1 MMRMVQV
8 LTIAL
13 LLAGLGGCAALD
25 VRPMM
30 REPSMLIPAN
40 SCNEDAPNPVYV
52 PPLSYGQVFETM
64 LTVLHDYDFEILES
78 NRYDG
83 RIEAYPRVSPGILQL
98 VKPGSPDVYDRLL
111 ATFQTYRHR
120 VSIVIQPANN
130 RGYFVE
136 VIARKELEDLPKPIR
151 ATVGG
156 AIFRPDYN
164 VERQYEVI
172 DSTFFEPNWV
182 FKGRDVPLE
191 QEMIRRIKKQL

>member
-1 MMRMVQV
+1 MVRTGRR
-8 LTIAL
+8 LAIAL
-13 LLAGLGGCAALD
+13 VLAGLAGCTSMD
-25 VRPMM
+25 M
-30 REPSMLIPAN
+30 REPSILIPAN
-40 SCNEDAPNPVYV
+40 SCPEDAPNPVYV

-64 LTVLHDYDFEILES
+64 LRVLNDYDFEVLES

-83 RIEAYPRVSPGILQL
+83 RIETFPRVSPGILQL
-98 VKPGSPDVYDRLL
+98 LKPGSPDVYDRML

-120 VSIVIQPANN
+120 ISIVIQPANN

-151 ATVGG
+151 STVGG
-156 AIFRPDYN
+156 AIFRPENN
-164 VERQYEVI
+164 VERLFVVI